1 MKRRELQD
9 LIISWLTISIAFT
22 RIGQLLD
29 MGRFFCIFP
38 ISLVAVGTGFV
49 AHELAHRAVA
59 RKYGCHAE
67 FVMWPEGLVIAL
79 ILSFIGIVFAAPGAV
94 YVYGPHLT
102 RRQNAKI
109 SLAGPIMNT
118 AIGAFFIFLFLFFI
132 RDGGAYLGQLVYGV
146 ATLNLWFSTF
156 NLIPFP
162 PLDGSKILAYFPTIW
177 LMLLVGNIAM
187 LALVGFF

>member
-22 RIGQLLD
+22 RIGRLLD
-29 MGRFFCIFP
+29 LGHFFYLFP
-38 ISLVAVGTGFV
+38 ISLIAVGTGFV

-67 FVMWPEGLVIAL
+67 FVMWPEGLIIAL
-79 ILSFIGIVFAAPGAV
+79 ISSLIGFIFAAPGAV

-109 SLAGPIMNT
+109 SLAGPVMNT
-118 AIGAFFIFLFLFFI
+118 AIGIFFLFISFFFIGNRGTYIGELFF
-132 RDGGAYLGQLVYGV
+132 GV
-146 ATLNLWFSTF
+146 ATLNLWFATF

-162 PLDGSKILAYFPTIW
+162 PLDGSKILTYFPGIW
-177 LMLLVGNIAM
+177 LMLLLGNISM
-187 LALVGFF
+187 LAFVGFF